1 MYRQKA
7 FHTKREDTQMSLI
20 RHHSPRL
27 VLRLKPPKTDFDYF
41 CTLFAPCGPY
51 RHL

>member
-20 RHHSPRL
+20 RHHSP
-27 VLRLKPPKTDFDYF
+27 PPSVTPQAAENGF
-41 CTLFAPCGPY
+41 
-51 RHL
+51 